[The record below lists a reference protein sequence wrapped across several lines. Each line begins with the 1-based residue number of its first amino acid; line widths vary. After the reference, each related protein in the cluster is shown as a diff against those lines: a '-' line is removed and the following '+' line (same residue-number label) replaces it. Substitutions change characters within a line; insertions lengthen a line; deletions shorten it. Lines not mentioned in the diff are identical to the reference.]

1 MKTQQ
6 QELIYQIA
14 STRIP
19 GVGDI
24 VGKKLI
30 AYCGGPEA
38 VFKEKKSNLARIQ
51 GISPKTL
58 AGIFDPAL
66 LKRAEQE
73 IRFMEKHRIQSL
85 YFTNDDYPARLKQ
98 CIDSPLMLYY
108 KGKAVLN
115 RQKIISIVGTRKATN
130 YGQSVIAELAGG
142 LRQYNVLIVSGL
154 AYGID
159 TLAHKSALQ
168 NQMDTV
174 AVLAH
179 GLDRIYPFLNRGLA
193 EKIMHQGGLLTDFM
207 SGTNPD
213 RENFP
218 KRNRIVAGM
227 SDAVVVVE
235 SAKKG
240 GALITADIANSYN
253 RDVFAVPGKIKET
266 YSEGCNFLIKTN
278 RAALIQSP
286 DDLIYL
292 MGWKEQKK
300 KPVIQRKI
308 FVELAEN
315 ERKLVEL
322 LKAQDEMG
330 IDQLCIK
337 SKMSATKVA
346 SALLNLEFEGLVKC
360 LPGKVYK
367 LI

>member
-6 QELIYQIA
+6 EELIYQIA
-14 STRIP
+14 STLIP

-24 VGKKLI
+24 VGKKLV
-30 AYCGGPEA
+30 AYCGSPEA

-66 LKRAEQE
+66 RKRAEE
-73 IRFMEKHRIQSL
+73 EVRFMEKHKIQSF
-85 YFTNDDYPARLKQ
+85 YFSENDYPARLKQ

-108 KGKAVLN
+108 KGSTKLK
-115 RQKIISIVGTRKATN
+115 RQKVISIVGTRKATN
-130 YGQSVIAELAGG
+130 YGQSVISELVEG
-142 LRQYNVLIVSGL
+142 LREHNVLIVSGL

-168 NQMDTV
+168 NQLDTV

-179 GLDRIYPFLNRGLA
+179 GLDRIYPHLNRGLA
-193 EKIMHQGGLLTDFM
+193 EKIAWQGGLLTDFM
-207 SGTNPD
+207 SKTNPD

-218 KRNRIVAGM
+218 KRNRIVAGL

-253 RDVFAVPGKIKET
+253 RDVFAVPGRIKET

-278 RAALIQSP
+278 RAALIQSA
-286 DDLIYL
+286 DDLIYM

-300 KPVIQRKI
+300 PFAVQRKI
-308 FVELAEN
+308 FVELPES
-315 ERKLVEL
+315 EKILIDL
-322 LKAQDEMG
+322 LKEQDEMG

-360 LPGKVYK
+360 LPGKIYK